1 MVKFSYI
8 IEGTTIKVG
17 TKIDQVWK
25 REPCVDVSDAPLRI

>member
-17 TKIDQVWK
+17 TKIDQGLEEGASQV
-25 REPCVDVSDAPLRI
+25 